1 MNKLSFALCILTM
14 FFASMLCGASAP
26 VKSPNLLLLM
36 GLIVIF
42 IVIPTVFF
50 AFFTKRK

>member
-1 MNKLSFALCILTM
+1 MNKLSLVSSASALFSTLV
-14 FFASMLCGASAP
+14 LCGASAQGKNP
-26 VKSPNLLLLM
+26 DFLLLT